1 MDITTKI
8 GDVLLNSRAVV
19 IVRHKDGYL
28 FEKHPLGYIYPIGG
42 RIMMGESS
50 EVAAKR
56 EVMEE
61 IGVELD
67 DLKFTCILEN
77 FYIAEE
83 KGGEKNVRVHEYS
96 FVYESQTVLDVVL
109 PEGFVTIKHGDIEA
123 ANIKPSVIKDMI
135 LGRESRV
142 NIAVN

>member
-1 MDITTKI
+1 MDITIKI
-8 GDVLLNSRAVV
+8 GDSLLNSRAVV
-19 IVRHKDGYL
+19 IVQHKDGYL
-28 FEKHPLGYIYPIGG
+28 FESHSGGFAYPIGG

-61 IGVELD
+61 IGIEMS
-67 DLKFTCILEN
+67 DLEFKCILEN

-83 KGGEKNVRVHEYS
+83 KGGERDVKVHEYS
-96 FVYESQTVLDVVL
+96 FIYESKTLLDMDL
-109 PEGFVTIKHGDIEA
+109 PEGFVTIKLEDLDSADIR
-123 ANIKPSVIKDMI
+123 PSIVKDII

-142 NIAVN
+142 NIVAN